1 MAFDEM
7 FDDEL
12 IELISINN
20 IKTNKDVLDMSYEE
34 LVKTI
39 KRSGK
44 FENNY

>member
-20 IKTNKDVLDMSYEE
+20 IKTKKDVLDMSYEE

>member
-20 IKTNKDVLDMSYEE
+20 IKTKKDVLDMSYEE
-34 LVKTI
+34 LNVVE
-39 KRSGK
+39 RC
-44 FENNY
+44 

>member
-20 IKTNKDVLDMSYEE
+20 IKTKKDVLDMSYEE

-44 FENNY
+44 FENSY

>member
-20 IKTNKDVLDMSYEE
+20 IKTKKDVLDMSYEE
-34 LVKTI
+34 LVRTI

-44 FENNY
+44 FEDNY